1 MTTHTKQLEKAS
13 KPETV
18 LGHKHMAAQQLEHKT
33 GGWFHPQHVAGN
45 LAIQRSMKQ
54 RLRIYPKLQVNQST
68 NAYEQEADG
77 VAEKI
82 SRTGEPTRLN
92 VTQRTGSTA
101 TTGTSSPLSVLIER
115 SLQGVGGNGEP
126 LPPSIRESMGERL
139 GADFSSVRIHSD
151 AKAQQISSSFG
162 ANAFT
167 QGKDIYFNTG
177 KYDPTSQEGNRLLT
191 HELAHVVQQAGTPS
205 GHVQFDLMET
215 LPTALGYFEIE
226 MVTHSAPVPPPNNP
240 GMEGH
245 IRFFPD
251 PHGPYSAQIGLI
263 QVVNVTDVTGATT
276 PAPGAPMDWSHVGAG
291 QESARQTLMTTGFNG
306 APPGWFVDAQTATHA
321 QGTSAG
327 PNYIEQWG
335 IAPPQNSFGWL
346 RSPTDLH
353 ETSLYD
359 YPQSSVDVDYE
370 FETAAKATDTQTVY
384 GSLQWGFGIRS
395 GVVQNEHAHPFGAE
409 SAIFNEALERFRGY
423 YTHEPIVI
431 YFDTNSDVPIA
442 GEEAKISGVLDYL
455 NRYPDVQIQLD
466 GYADERGNA
475 AHNADLSLRRA
486 LNVQNLALT
495 LGVDQSRFDTPI
507 GMGATTSFAT
517 GSDPGTWR
525 ANRRVVMSFVRTA
538 TTPIVMP

>member
-1 MTTHTKQLEKAS
+1 MTKSTKQYKKFS
-13 KPETV
+13 KPKTE
-18 LGHKHMAAQQLEHKT
+18 LGHKHTAAQQPGYKT
-33 GGWFHPQHVAGN
+33 GGWFHLQQSAGN

-54 RLRIYPKLQVNQST
+54 TLRVYPKLQVNQST
-68 NAYEQEADG
+68 NAFEQDANS

-82 SRTGEPTRLN
+82 SRAGDPTRLD
-92 VTQRTGSTA
+92 VTQRVNSIA
-101 TTGTSSPLSVLIER
+101 TTNTSSPLGILID
-115 SLQGVGGNGEP
+115 QGLRETRGNGQP
-126 LPPSIRESMGERL
+126 LPLSIRESMGERL
-139 GADFSSVRIHSD
+139 GVDFSDVRIHSD
-151 AKAQQISSSFG
+151 AKAQQISNSFG

-167 QGKDIYFNTG
+167 QGKDIYFNAG
-177 KYDPTSQEGNRLLT
+177 KYDPTSQEGGRLLT
-191 HELAHVVQQAGTPS
+191 HELAHVVQQGGVPS
-205 GHVQFDLMET
+205 GHIQFDLMET

-226 MVTHSAPVPPPNNP
+226 MTAHSAPIPPPNRS

-263 QVVNVTDVTGATT
+263 QVANVTDIAGATT
-276 PAPGAPMDWSHVGAG
+276 PASGAPVDWTGTP
-291 QESARQTLMTTGFNG
+291 ESGRQDLMTTGING
-306 APPGWFVDAQTATHA
+306 APPGWFVDSQTATHA
-321 QGTSAG
+321 QGTSIG

-346 RSPTDLH
+346 RSPTDWH

-359 YPQSSVDVDYE
+359 YPASSFDVDYA
-370 FETAAKATDTQTVY
+370 FETAAKATDTQTIY

-395 GVVQNEHAHPFGAE
+395 GAVQNEHVNAFDAE

-486 LNVQNLALT
+486 LNVQNLAVT
-495 LGVDQSRFDTPI
+495 LGVDSSRFDTPI
-507 GMGATTSFAT
+507 GLGATTSFAT

-525 ANRRVVMSFVRTA
+525 ANRRVVMSFERTA
-538 TTPIVMP
+538 TTPIAMP